1 MGRVRGGLAG
11 LTGLARLFPVGCG
24 VALLSAL
31 AVTSPVFA
39 SGPAVSISPPS
50 FNYGT
55 VGVGNQSAAQTFV
68 LTNTGTAD
76 LHIWGVTLGGT
87 NPSDFRI
94 SLSGCDYH
102 AVFAGAT
109 CTEGVVFAPKE
120 AGALSAALTFPDD
133 ATGSPQTVALSGAGT
148 GPVMSYAPASLDF
161 PLIPVGQTSAPQT
174 FYVRNSGDVPLTLT
188 SAPPQTAARAVPT
201 ILTDPVT
208 RPRTTPG

>member
-11 LTGLARLFPVGCG
+11 LNRFARLFSVGCG
-24 VALLSAL
+24 VALVSAL

-39 SGPAVSISPPS
+39 SGRAVSISPPS

-68 LTNTGTAD
+68 LTNTGTPD

-94 SLSGCDYH
+94 YLSGCDYH
-102 AVFAGAT
+102 AVFSGAT

-120 AGALSAALTFPDD
+120 APPPRPDPTFLSD
-133 ATGSPQTVALSGAGT
+133 ATVSPRSRPRG
-148 GPVMSYAPASLDF
+148 
-161 PLIPVGQTSAPQT
+161 
-174 FYVRNSGDVPLTLT
+174 
-188 SAPPQTAARAVPT
+188 
-201 ILTDPVT
+201 VT
-208 RPRTTPG
+208 RQRPRHIDAAAQP

>member
-11 LTGLARLFPVGCG
+11 LNRLARLFSVGCG

-68 LTNTGTAD
+68 LTNTGTSD
-76 LHIWGVTLGGT
+76 LHIWGVTVVAT

-94 SLSGCDYH
+94 YLSGSDYH
-102 AVFAGAT
+102 TVFSPAT
-109 CTEGVVFAPKE
+109 ST
-120 AGALSAALTFPDD
+120 DD
-133 ATGSPQTVALSGAGT
+133 SDL
-148 GPVMSYAPASLDF
+148 
-161 PLIPVGQTSAPQT
+161 
-174 FYVRNSGDVPLTLT
+174 
-188 SAPPQTAARAVPT
+188 
-201 ILTDPVT
+201 
-208 RPRTTPG
+208 

>member
-11 LTGLARLFPVGCG
+11 LNRFARLFWVGFG
-24 VALLSAL
+24 VALLRAF
-31 AVTSPVFA
+31 AVPSPVFA

-68 LTNTGTAD
+68 LTNTGTSD

-94 SLSGCDYH
+94 YLSGCDYH
-102 AVFAGAT
+102 AVFSGAT

-120 AGALSAALTFPDD
+120 AGPLAPGLPLPHH
-133 ATGSPQTVALSGAGT
+133 AT
-148 GPVMSYAPASLDF
+148 
-161 PLIPVGQTSAPQT
+161 
-174 FYVRNSGDVPLTLT
+174 
-188 SAPPQTAARAVPT
+188 PPPPAAR
-201 ILTDPVT
+201 
-208 RPRTTPG
+208 